1 MPGVAGH
8 EAPQR
13 KAFMDTVGIAH
24 KTKEPV
30 ETLTRVVIRFA
41 GDSGDGMQLTGTQ
54 FTATAAAI
62 GNDLAT
68 FPDYPAEI
76 RAPAG
81 TLAGVSGFQVNF
93 SSEDIFT
100 PGDAPDVLVAMNPA
114 ALKANVRDL
123 KVSGILIVN
132 TDAFKEGDLAKAGYA
147 ANPLEDGSL
156 SAFRVHEVDITRLT
170 RAALKDSGIPQRV
183 QDKCRN
189 FFALGMMYYLY
200 HRPMDVSL
208 QWIEQKFGKKPE
220 IAEANKL
227 ALKGGYAYCEAT
239 ELFQVTYEV
248 PKAKLDPGIYRNI
261 SGNQALALGFV
272 AAAQKSGRPLFLGSY
287 PITPASDILHELSQY
302 KNFGVVTFQAEDEIA
317 AIGAALGAAFAGN
330 IGMTTTSGPG
340 MALKM
345 EFIGLAIMVELPLI
359 VVDIQRGGPS
369 TGLPTKTEQADLL
382 QAMFG
387 RPSEA
392 PCIVMAARSASDCF
406 SVAYEATRLAI
417 KHMTPVILLSDG
429 YIANGAEPWKLP
441 AIEDLLPI
449 AVHFPKEAEGFLPY
463 HRDPATLAR
472 PWAIPG
478 TPKLEHRIGGI
489 EKADGTGNIS
499 YEALNHEKMIHLRA
513 EKVAR
518 VADELPPSAVEGDPD
533 GLLVLAWGSTYGA
546 ITSAVRHAR
555 ADGRRIG
562 HLHLRHLNPM
572 PADLGQVLAQYE
584 TVLIPEINLGQLAML
599 IRAKFLLNVVQL
611 NKVQGQPFKE
621 SEILAKIEELAPKK
635 EGVRA

>member
-1 MPGVAGH
+1 
-8 EAPQR
+8 
-13 KAFMDTVGIAH
+13 MDTLSIAP
-24 KTKEPV
+24 KGKEPV
-30 ETLTRVVIRFA
+30 ETLSRVVIRFA

-114 ALKANVRDL
+114 ALKANIRDL
-123 KVSGILIVN
+123 KPAGILIVN
-132 TDAFKEGDLAKAGYA
+132 TDAFRETDLVKAGYEK
-147 ANPLEDGSL
+147 NPLEDGTL
-156 SAFRVHEVDITRLT
+156 AAFRVHEVDISRLT
-170 RAALKDSGIPQRV
+170 RAALKETGLPQRV
-183 QDKCRN
+183 QDRCRN

-239 ELFQVTYEV
+239 EIFQVTYEV

-261 SGNQALALGFV
+261 SGNQALTLGFV
-272 AAAQKSGRPLFLGSY
+272 AAARAAKRPLFLGSY

-302 KNFGVVTFQAEDEIA
+302 KNFGVCTFQAEDEIA
-317 AIGAALGAAFAGN
+317 AIGSALGAAFAGN
-330 IGMTTTSGPG
+330 IGLTTTSGPG

-345 EFIGLAIMVELPLI
+345 EFIGLAIMVELPLV

-392 PCIVMAARSASDCF
+392 PCIVLAARSSSDCF
-406 SVAYEATRLAI
+406 SAAYEATRLAI
-417 KHMTPVILLSDG
+417 AHMTPVILLSDG
-429 YIANGAEPWKLP
+429 YIANGAEPWRLP
-441 AIEDLLPI
+441 RVEELPPI
-449 AVHFPKEAEGFLPY
+449 DVAFPTDPAGFLPY
-463 HRDPATLAR
+463 KRDPATLAR

-478 TPKLEHRIGGI
+478 VAGLEHRVGGI
-489 EKADGTGNIS
+489 EKSDGSGNIS
-499 YEALNHEKMIHLRA
+499 YDPANHEAMVHMRA

-518 VADELPPSAVEGDPD
+518 VANDIPKAEVDGDPD
-533 GLLVLAWGSTYGA
+533 GLLVLGWGSTYGA
-546 ITSAVRHAR
+546 ITGAVRRAR
-555 ADGRRIG
+555 AGGRRVA

-572 PADLGQVLAQYE
+572 PANLGEILARYE
-584 TVLIPEINLGQLAML
+584 RILLPEMNMGQLALL
-599 IRAKFLLNVVQL
+599 IRGRYLHDVIQL

-621 SEILAKIEELAPKK
+621 SEILARIEELVPRK
-635 EGVRA
+635 EGVSA

>member
-1 MPGVAGH
+1 
-8 EAPQR
+8 
-13 KAFMDTVGIAH
+13 MDTSSVPA

-30 ETLTRVVIRFA
+30 ETLSRVVIRFA

-100 PGDAPDVLVAMNPA
+100 PGDAPDVLVAMNAA

-123 KVSGILIVN
+123 KPNGILIVN
-132 TDAFKEGDLAKAGYA
+132 TDAFRDADLAKAGYA
-147 ANPLEDGSL
+147 KNPLQDGSL

-170 RAALKDSGIPQRV
+170 RAALKDTGLPQRI
-183 QDKCRN
+183 QDRCRN

-208 QWIEQKFGKKPE
+208 HWIEEKFGKKPE

-239 ELFQVTYEV
+239 EIFQVTYEV
-248 PKAKLDPGIYRNI
+248 PKAKLEPGTYRNI

-272 AAAQKSGRPLFLGSY
+272 AAARNAKRTLFLGSY
-287 PITPASDILHELSQY
+287 PITPASDILHQLSHY
-302 KNFGVVTFQAEDEIA
+302 KNFGVCTFQAEDEIA
-317 AIGAALGAAFAGN
+317 AIGSALGAAFAGN
-330 IGMTTTSGPG
+330 IGLTTTSGPG

-345 EFIGLAIMVELPLI
+345 EFIGLAIMIELPLI

-392 PCIVMAARSASDCF
+392 PCIVLAARSASDCF
-406 SVAYEATRLAI
+406 SVAYEAVRLAI
-417 KHMTPVILLSDG
+417 QHMTPVILLSDG

-441 AIEDLLPI
+441 AIEELPAI
-449 AVHFPKEAEGFLPY
+449 DVVNPTKPEGFLPY
-463 HRDPATLAR
+463 ARNAETLAR
-472 PWAIPG
+472 PWALPG
-478 TPKLEHRIGGI
+478 TPGLEHRLGGI

-499 YEALNHEKMIHLRA
+499 YDPVNHEKMVHLRA

-518 VADELPPSAVEGDPD
+518 VANDIPKAQVDGDPG
-533 GLLVLAWGSTYGA
+533 GLLVLGWGSTYGA
-546 ITSAVRHAR
+546 ITGAVRNAR
-555 ADGRRIG
+555 SSGRRVG

-572 PADLGQVLAQYE
+572 PADLGEVLARYE
-584 TVLIPEINLGQLAML
+584 RVLIPEMNLGQLALL
-599 IRAKFLLNVVQL
+599 IRAKFLVNAVQL

-621 SEILAKIEELAPKK
+621 SEILAAIEELAPKK